1 MDAIAFVQELETFKA
16 ERLTPIVGAGRTSLA
31 DGAPGDA
38 KKMLQVALANEI
50 SVSELAAAWMPST
63 TEIDVKLA
71 FARQAGDEAGHFQ
84 LVAER
89 LSALGFDVAGFRT
102 PGENPLFQY
111 LKGLSTTV
119 ERIAA
124 GLFTLE
130 SIAYAVNENFMTFC
144 DRRGDAETVRIYR
157 EYIQPD
163 ERAHQQLGQRLPRQV
178 RDHARASARGA
189 ERSGQGSRDRR
200 RRPHTGRSAD
210 GHRLLPRML
219 KRWSLLGWERAD
231 LSGQIPQLDGLEHRA
246 RTGDG
251 RESIRRREIWQGWS
265 SRRRRS

>member
-1 MDAIAFVQELETFKA
+1 MDPVTFVQELEAFKA

-38 KKMLQVALANEI
+38 TKMLQVALTNEI

-84 LVAER
+84 LVAQR
-89 LSALGFDVAGFRT
+89 LSALGFDVAAFRT
-102 PGENPLFQY
+102 PAESPLFQY

-119 ERIAA
+119 DRIAA

-144 DRRGDAETVRIYR
+144 DRRGDSETVRIYR

-163 ERAHQQLGQRLPRQV
+163 ERTHQQLG
-178 RDHARASARGA
+178 
-189 ERSGQGSRDRR
+189 
-200 RRPHTGRSAD
+200 
-210 GHRLLPRML
+210 HRLLAKYATTPEL
-219 KRWSLLGWERAD
+219 QGA
-231 LSGQIPQLDGLEHRA
+231 A
-246 RTGDG
+246 RTTVA
-251 RESIRRREIWQGWS
+251 RVLEIAAAARTQAAQRMGTACFPGC
-265 SRRRRS
+265 